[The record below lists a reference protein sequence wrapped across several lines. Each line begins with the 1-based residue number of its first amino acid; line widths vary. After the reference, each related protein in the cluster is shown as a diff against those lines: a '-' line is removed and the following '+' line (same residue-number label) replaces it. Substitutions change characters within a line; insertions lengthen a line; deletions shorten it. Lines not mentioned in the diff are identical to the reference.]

1 MGGELW
7 PLVGV
12 PLLILLARM
21 VDVTLGTVRIIFVS
35 RGLRTVAP
43 LVGFVEILVWLLAI
57 TQVMQHLDR
66 PLNYVAYAAGF
77 ALGTWLGI
85 AIEQRLALG
94 LLSVRIIT
102 EEDAEDLMHQLG
114 EARFGVTNFA
124 ARGLRGHV
132 RLLFTIIPRNQL
144 DHLMDIVR
152 ESHPNAFVSVS
163 DVREASEGYLPLRQ
177 GLGQRVVGGLRK
189 AK

>member
-21 VDVTLGTVRIIFVS
+21 IDVTLGTVRIIFVS
-35 RGLRTVAP
+35 RGLRRVAP

-85 AIEQRLALG
+85 VIEQRLALG

-102 EEDAEDLMHQLG
+102 EDDAEDLMNDLG
-114 EARFGVTNFA
+114 EHRFGVTTFA
-124 ARGLRGHV
+124 ARGLRGNV

-144 DHLMDIVR
+144 EHVMDIVR
-152 ESHPNAFVSVS
+152 HRHPSAFVAVS

-189 AK
+189 SK